1 MRNIIPEE
9 TAYLNALDELY
20 DTAEMVA
27 GNEDYLVI
35 HVDRKAFDEVRYFK
49 ERYYAVKAEN
59 QKAIW
64 GE

>member
-1 MRNIIPEE
+1 MRLVTEE
-9 TAYLNALDELY
+9 LMSYFNSLDELY

>member
-1 MRNIIPEE
+1 MRQVTPELIE
-9 TAYLNALDELY
+9 YFNSLDELFG
-20 DTAEMVA
+20 TAEMVA

-59 QKAIW
+59 SKAIW

>member
-1 MRNIIPEE
+1 MRLVTEE
-9 TAYLNALDELY
+9 LMSYFNSLDELY

-49 ERYYAVKAEN
+49 ERHYATKAEN
-59 QKAIW
+59 QKAI
-64 GE
+64 

>member
-1 MRNIIPEE
+1 MRNLISEE
-9 TAYLNALDELY
+9 TAYLNALDEFY

-35 HVDRKAFDEVRYFK
+35 HVDRNAFNEVQYFRD
-49 ERYYAVKAEN
+49 RYYKAKAEN
-59 QKAIW
+59 RKAIW